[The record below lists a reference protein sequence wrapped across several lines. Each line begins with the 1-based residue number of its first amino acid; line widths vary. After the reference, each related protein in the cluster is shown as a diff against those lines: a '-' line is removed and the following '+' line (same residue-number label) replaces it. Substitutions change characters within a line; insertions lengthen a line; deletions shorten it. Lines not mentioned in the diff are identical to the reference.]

1 MRTHKHLR
9 RPSRSHK
16 AGLPPGRMV
25 YIGDKP
31 ETPVRITVFDYD
43 AGGIT
48 EHQIVNAQECEAL
61 LNKHRNTWI
70 NVDGL
75 HELEI
80 IECIGK
86 MYKIHPLVLEDIV
99 NTQQRPKIEDYGDY
113 VYIVLKML
121 EYDYEA
127 EDVATEQM
135 SFILGK
141 DYVISFQEI
150 PGDTFDAVRTRLRN
164 PDSRF
169 RQLGT
174 DYLLY
179 ALMDRI
185 VDDYFIVMEKL
196 GEELEEF
203 EEAAYNNPSADI
215 ALRLNKL
222 RRNTIT
228 VRRSVWPLREMVNHM
243 SNGDY
248 KQINKRT
255 AIYMRDLY
263 DHTVQ
268 VLDTVET
275 YRDIL
280 GGIMDVY
287 QSNLNLRMNEVMKV
301 LTIISTI
308 FIPLNFIAGV
318 YGMNFEYIP
327 ELANPYGYFI
337 IMGFMMA
344 VAVAMLVWFKVKRW
358 F

>member
-9 RPSRSHK
+9 RPSRTAK

-31 ETPVRITVFDYD
+31 DTPVRISVFDYD
-43 AGGIT
+43 ATAIA
-48 EHQIVNAQECEAL
+48 EHQLQRVEECEAYR
-61 LNKHRNTWI
+61 NKHKNTWI
-70 NVDGL
+70 NVDGI
-75 HELEI
+75 HDI
-80 IECIGK
+80 GVIECIGK
-86 MYKIHPLVLEDIV
+86 MYNIHPLVLEDIV

-113 VYIVLKML
+113 LYIVVKML

-127 EDVATEQM
+127 EDVVTEQM

-150 PGDTFDAVRTRLRN
+150 AGDTFDAVRNRLRN
-164 PDSRF
+164 PESRF

-185 VDDYFIVMEKL
+185 VDDYFIIMEKL

-203 EEAAYNNPSADI
+203 EDAAYNNPGTNI
-215 ALRLNKL
+215 AQRLNYL

-255 AIYMRDLY
+255 SIYMRDLY

-275 YRDIL
+275 YRDIQ

-318 YGMNFEYIP
+318 YGMNFRYMP
-327 ELANPYGYFI
+327 ELENPYGYFI
-337 IMGFMMA
+337 IMGFMMG
-344 VAVAMLVWFKVKRW
+344 VAILMLIWFKVKRW